1 MLHSRA
7 DATSK
12 TYLGAFCRWKQWAL
26 KHGVKAFPVESKY
39 QALYLQYIQDT
50 IRSKSAVEEA
60 IHAIVWIYSI
70 AGLSSP
76 TCNSFVTIVVE
87 GLRRAL
93 VRPIV
98 KKTPFN
104 TEILAAMVKDTHK
117 NGSLSNVCLST
128 VCLLAFAGFL
138 RFDEL
143 FKLHPTDLML
153 DKDELTIKIWSSKI
167 DQLRKGDEIVI
178 ARDGSDTSPVSML

>member
-12 TYLGAFCRWKQWAL
+12 KYLGAFCRWKQWAL
-26 KHGVKAFPVESKY
+26 KHSVKAFPVESKY

-128 VCLLAFAGFL
+128 VCLLAFAGLL

-143 FKLHPTDLML
+143 SKLRPTDLML
-153 DKDELTIKIWSSKI
+153 DKNKLTIKI
-167 DQLRKGDEIVI
+167 
-178 ARDGSDTSPVSML
+178 